1 MNAAVLNRWQMRAL
15 IIGVIATLL
24 STIGGFIN
32 HAQFF
37 QSYLFAWLF
46 WLGLSLGALVVV
58 MMQNLTGGLW
68 GLAVRNVCF
77 AAIMTLPLLILL
89 FVPLLFG
96 LHDIYSW
103 SNGMLSGVHKREY
116 LNIPFFIG
124 RSAFYFAV
132 LLVFA
137 FALRRRFGEYPIALS
152 AGGLIS
158 YVLCMNFASTD
169 WVMSLDPEWYS
180 TVFVIVFMAGQF
192 LAALSLTTALL
203 CVFADTNA
211 VPTKAFH
218 DLGNMLL
225 TFAIFWI
232 YVAFS
237 QLLIIWS
244 GNLPKE
250 ISWYLPRSRGGWQW
264 LALVVVVGE
273 FLLPFF
279 LLLSREAKRTR
290 SRLGQ
295 ICICIL
301 VINVLNNFW
310 LVAPTFHRRFF
321 VHWLD
326 LAELVAIGG
335 FWFALFLHLVRKRP
349 LIAPELLEV
358 KRHG

>member
-1 MNAAVLNRWQMRAL
+1 MNDAILKHWQLRAL
-15 IIGVIATLL
+15 IIGVIAALL
-24 STIGGFIN
+24 SIVGAFIN

-58 MMQNLTGGLW
+58 MMQNLTGGWW
-68 GLAVRNVCF
+68 GLAVRNLCF
-77 AAIMTLPLLILL
+77 AAIMTLPLLIVL

-96 LHDIYSW
+96 LHDIYPW
-103 SNGMLSGVHKREY
+103 SNGVVAGVHKREY
-116 LNIPFFIG
+116 LNVPFFIA
-124 RSAFYFAV
+124 RAVFYFAV
-132 LLVFA
+132 LIAFA
-137 FALRRRFGEYPIALS
+137 FALRRRFNEYPIALS
-152 AGGLIS
+152 AGGLIC

-203 CVFADTNA
+203 CAFSDART
-211 VPTKAFH
+211 VPAKAFH

-225 TFAIFWI
+225 AFVIFWI

-264 LALVVVVGE
+264 LALVLVIGE

-279 LLLSREAKRTR
+279 LLLSREAKRTPH
-290 SRLGQ
+290 RLAT

-301 VINVLNNFW
+301 VINVANDFW
-310 LVAPTFHRRFF
+310 LIAPTFHARFS

-326 LAELVAIGG
+326 LAELLAIGG
-335 FWFALFLHLVRKRP
+335 FWFALFFHLLKQRP
-349 LIAPELLEV
+349 LVASELMEV
-358 KRHG
+358 KQHG